1 MSAETETKIDQVSLE
16 ETKVSKNRF
25 HGLWALTNRDLKKWY
40 QNPVVFVIGIIQ
52 PILWLALLGKAMNIG
67 SLYSGITIPA
77 LPAQLASTLTPQQ
90 LQGFSAY
97 FASMPNPTQI
107 MQSTFGTTSYFSFMA
122 MGMVAFVTVFT
133 TAFVGISVV
142 FDRRLGF
149 MNKVLSTPVSRS
161 VIITSKVISASM
173 RSVFQAGIVTVIAF
187 LIPDGLKLG
196 TNFAWYSILGV
207 FAMVFLIGFGLASMF
222 TAITLRTTRME
233 TPQAIFNLV
242 TLPLMFASS
251 AYFPIAQMP
260 AWLQTIA
267 SANPISYT
275 IDAVRTLMIFNTNY
289 SSLPLD
295 FAFVGIFAIVV
306 TGVCVVLSWR
316 FLNK

>member
-1 MSAETETKIDQVSLE
+1 MSEDKL
-16 ETKVSKNRF
+16 SKNRF

-40 QNPVVFVIGIIQ
+40 QNPIVFIIGIIQ

-67 SLYSGITIPA
+67 AIIPTGIPGV
-77 LPAQLASTLTPQQ
+77 SV
-90 LQGFSAY
+90 SA
-97 FASMPNPTQI
+97 I
-107 MQSTFGTTSYFSFMA
+107 MQKTFGTADYFSFMA
-122 MGMVAFVTVFT
+122 MGMVAFTTVFT

-161 VIITSKVISASM
+161 VIIISKVLSASI
-173 RSVFQAGIVTVIAF
+173 RSVFQAAIVTVIAYV
-187 LIPDGLKLG
+187 LGLQLG
-196 TNFAWYSILGV
+196 ANFTVFSILGV
-207 FAMVFLIGFGLASMF
+207 FAIVFLIGFGLSSMF

-251 AYFPIAQMP
+251 AYFPINNMP
-260 AWLQTIA
+260 DWLQAIA
-267 SANPISYT
+267 NVNPISYT
-275 IDAVRTLMIFNTNY
+275 IDAVRRLMIFGDGY
-289 SSLPLD
+289 GKLPLD
-295 FAFVGIFAIVV
+295 FAYVGVFAVVV
-306 TGVCVVLSWR
+306 TAICVVLSWR

>member
-1 MSAETETKIDQVSLE
+1 MSDE
-16 ETKVSKNRF
+16 ETRVSKNSF

-52 PILWLALLGKAMNIG
+52 PVIWLTLLGKAMNVGAIIPTNIP
-67 SLYSGITIPA
+67 GINSA
-77 LPAQLASTLTPQQ
+77 L
-90 LQGFSAY
+90 
-97 FASMPNPTQI
+97 I
-107 MQSTFGTTSYFSFMA
+107 MQNTFGTADYFSFMA

-161 VIITSKVISASM
+161 TIILSKVISASL
-173 RSVFQAGIVTVIAF
+173 RSMFQAGIVTGIAY
-187 LIPDGLKLG
+187 LLGLQLG
-196 TNFAWYSILGV
+196 ANFTAFSVFGV
-207 FAMVFLIGFGLASMF
+207 FAMVFLIGFGLSSMF

-251 AYFPIAQMP
+251 AYFPLASMP
-260 AWLQTIA
+260 DWLNAIA
-267 SANPISYT
+267 SVNPISYT
-275 IDAVRTLMIFNTNY
+275 IDAVRRLMIFSDGY
-289 SSLPLD
+289 GPLALD
-295 FAFVGIFAIVV
+295 FAYVGIFALVV
-306 TGVCVVLSWR
+306 TVICIVLSWR
-316 FLNK
+316 YLNK

>member
-1 MSAETETKIDQVSLE
+1 MSEDKL
-16 ETKVSKNRF
+16 SKNRF

-40 QNPVVFVIGIIQ
+40 QNPIVFVIGIIQ
-52 PILWLALLGKAMNIG
+52 PILWLALLGKAMNI
-67 SLYSGITIPA
+67 SSILSPSSFQIPA
-77 LPAQLASTLTPQQ
+77 QVAAAFTPQQ
-90 LQGFSAY
+90 LQSLSTY
-97 FASMPNPTQI
+97 FGGLQNQI
-107 MQSTFGTTSYFSFMA
+107 MLSNFNTSSYFSFMA

-133 TAFVGISVV
+133 TAFVGVSVV

-161 VIITSKVISASM
+161 VIITSKVISASI
-173 RSVFQAGIVTVIAF
+173 RSVFQAGIVTVIAY

-196 TNFAWYSILGV
+196 VNFSWFSVLGV
-207 FAMVFLIGFGLASMF
+207 FAIVFLIGFGLASMF

-251 AYFPIAQMP
+251 AYFPIANMP
-260 AWLQTIA
+260 TWLQAIA
-267 SANPISYT
+267 KANPISYT
-275 IDAVRTLMIFNTNY
+275 IDAVRTLMIFGNGY

-295 FAFVGIFAIVV
+295 FAFVGIFAVVV
-306 TGVCVVLSWR
+306 TCICVALSWR